1 MRFWQSASRRD
12 AFGQSTLLR
21 RSRCRHDHRSKSF
34 RVVAE
39 KKRVMTTT
47 RWLCLFC
54 ALFASMPRLAVAQP
68 IKLRLTLQVPITN
81 HLGANLLHFKDE
93 VERRAKNA
101 ISIEIFDDGQLYI
114 DERVVD
120 AVAAGEIEMGVAE
133 LSQFSYRT
141 AVVDVI
147 QMPFLFNFQALVRAG
162 TSAKSELRG
171 LIDKA
176 ILEATGVRVLWWQ
189 SYGSTVI
196 VSKGRDATLPSRIR
210 NQKVRVFSET
220 MANFARECGA
230 TPLVLSSTKMHEGL
244 KDSTLDMVMTGIM
257 SIDTRQLW
265 KVADTITR
273 TEHAALEFV
282 VIVNEKTWQ
291 SIAPRHR
298 AIVMEA
304 ARKAEGTLREEIA
317 GIEARAY
324 AFAREKGMR
333 IYELT
338 PDQVAEWRACSSGVL
353 DAYMNNPGDQI
364 RQILEAYGMLRTEPC
379 CSAGPGGSFTG
390 R

>member
-1 MRFWQSASRRD
+1 M
-12 AFGQSTLLR
+12 
-21 RSRCRHDHRSKSF
+21 HD
-34 RVVAE
+34 
-39 KKRVMTTT
+39 
-47 RWLCLFC
+47 
-54 ALFASMPRLAVAQP
+54 
-68 IKLRLTLQVPITN
+68 
-81 HLGANLLHFKDE
+81 
-93 VERRAKNA
+93 
-101 ISIEIFDDGQLYI
+101 
-114 DERVVD
+114 
-120 AVAAGEIEMGVAE
+120 
-133 LSQFSYRT
+133 
-141 AVVDVI
+141 
-147 QMPFLFNFQALVRAG
+147 
-162 TSAKSELRG
+162 
-171 LIDKA
+171 
-176 ILEATGVRVLWWQ
+176 
-189 SYGSTVI
+189 
-196 VSKGRDATLPSRIR
+196 
-210 NQKVRVFSET
+210 
-220 MANFARECGA
+220 
-230 TPLVLSSTKMHEGL
+230 GL
-244 KDSTLDMVMTGIM
+244 KDSSLDMVMTGIM

-364 RQILEAYGMLRTEPC
+364 RQILEAYGRLRTEPC